1 MNIQKLKNNPRL
13 PKHIALIID
22 GNGRW
27 AKKRGM
33 VRMIGH
39 KYGFENLKKQIEFV
53 RELGIKNLSLYCFSA
68 ENWKRPKKEV
78 DYLMQLFDQMLDEYE
93 KEYLSQDVRVIISGD
108 MTDERIPVNIRQKAV
123 KLMQQTKSKNGFIL
137 NPCINYGGQQEV
149 LMAVNKCIADGVT
162 IITKEELEK
171 RLYSAE
177 LLPLDFVI
185 RTSGEQRTSNFMVW
199 QAAYAEWSFPKTYW
213 PAFTK
218 NDLVKALKNYLKRE
232 RRFGAIKE
240 DKWKRDF

>member
-13 PKHIALIID
+13 PMHIALIID

-33 VRMIGH
+33 MRTIGH

-53 RELGIKNLSLYCFSA
+53 RELGIKNLSIYCFSA
-68 ENWKRPKKEV
+68 ENWNRPQKEV
-78 DYLMQLFDQMLDEYE
+78 DYLMRLFDQMLDEYQ
-93 KEYLSQDVRVIISGD
+93 KEYLDKDIRVIISGD
-108 MTDERIPVNIRQKAV
+108 MADQRIPAKVRQKAV
-123 KLMQQTKSKNGFIL
+123 DLMQKTKSKTGFVL

-149 LMAVNKCIADGVT
+149 LMAANKCIADGVK
-162 IITKEELEK
+162 IITKNEIEK
-171 RLYSAE
+171 RLYTTE

-185 RTSGEQRTSNFMVW
+185 RTSGEQRTSNFMIW
-199 QAAYAEWSFPKTYW
+199 QAAYAEWCFPKTYW

-218 NDLVKALKNYLKRE
+218 HDLVKALKNYLKRE

-240 DKWKRDF
+240 DKWKKDF

>member
-13 PKHIALIID
+13 PMHIALIID

-27 AKKRGM
+27 AKQRGM
-33 VRMIGH
+33 MRTIGH

-53 RELGIKNLSLYCFSA
+53 RELGIKNLSIYCFSA
-68 ENWKRPKKEV
+68 ENWNRPQKEV
-78 DYLMQLFDQMLDEYE
+78 DYLMRLFDQMLDEYE
-93 KEYLSQDVRVIISGD
+93 KEYLDKDIRVIISGD
-108 MTDERIPVNIRQKAV
+108 MADQRIPAKVRQKAV
-123 KLMQQTKSKNGFIL
+123 DLMQKTKSKTGFVL

-149 LMAVNKCIADGVT
+149 LMAANKCIADGVK
-162 IITKEELEK
+162 IITKNEIEK
-171 RLYSAE
+171 RLYTTE

-185 RTSGEQRTSNFMVW
+185 RTSGEQRTSNFMIW
-199 QAAYAEWSFPKTYW
+199 QAAYAEWCFPKTYW

-218 NDLVKALKNYLKRE
+218 HDLVKALINYLKRE

-240 DKWKRDF
+240 DK